1 MDDAK
6 LPRVGTKH
14 RVLYDLLSQAGGAT
28 LGELDK
34 ATGWSAWSY
43 INDTKRLAERAGKT
57 PHWEGAG
64 QKRRFWIDRCA
75 FIAPEIGSE

>member
-1 MDDAK
+1 MG
-6 LPRVGTKH
+6 VS
-14 RVLYDLLSQAGGAT
+14 DLLSQAGGAT
-28 LGELDK
+28 LGELNK

-64 QKRRFWIDRCA
+64 KTPHWEGAGEKRRFWID
-75 FIAPEIGSE
+75 